1 MEYGIRQ
8 SRPPIAGA
16 FKRPID
22 MEGLCLF
29 SGGFSVANN
38 ANHKLLNFSV
48 FRLVI
53 QVIANYC
60 MISSRFF
67 P

>member
-29 SGGFSVANN
+29 SGGFSVTNN
-38 ANHKLLNFSV
+38 ASHKLLNFSV

-53 QVIANYC
+53 QVIANFY
-60 MISSRFF
+60 MINSRFF